1 MEANLVMLETQ
12 NANLPGLAEKVLA
25 MLRNIDCQSQVT
37 VVQGTKPRH
46 AWQEVVEV
54 APCAE

>member
-25 MLRNIDCQSQVT
+25 MLRIDCQSQVT
-37 VVQGTKPRH
+37 AVPGTKPRL
-46 AWQEVVEV
+46 AGKEIAEV